1 MRSQYSADFL
11 AERPLLFLLRVF
23 NLKQKTWK
31 LPQAC
36 QQTCSP
42 PRQIYLLLPFFFM
55 CVWIKLH
62 NDWDIHQNY
71 SLHPDQCITPNTN
84 SFLSDSSSLIQSR
97 YQDTIVHILNP
108 TLDQHKLMLQSV
120 LTFAWPLYEQEPF
133 FPVISRPL
141 HHTGKSSLHPGGLLR
156 RLSGEVLNTQLIIP
170 GLRGTQGTCYT
181 VRFTYRKILL
191 ISGLYR
197 HLRGLKGRR
206 LTAVFY
212 VRQLWS
218 LCTQLPQKLLRV
230 LLLFDKNLCRHT
242 TCLMPL
248 TGENLF

>member
-1 MRSQYSADFL
+1 
-11 AERPLLFLLRVF
+11 
-23 NLKQKTWK
+23 
-31 LPQAC
+31 
-36 QQTCSP
+36 
-42 PRQIYLLLPFFFM
+42 M

-71 SLHPDQCITPNTN
+71 SLHPDQCITPNTD

-141 HHTGKSSLHPGGLLR
+141 HHTGKSSLHSGGLLR